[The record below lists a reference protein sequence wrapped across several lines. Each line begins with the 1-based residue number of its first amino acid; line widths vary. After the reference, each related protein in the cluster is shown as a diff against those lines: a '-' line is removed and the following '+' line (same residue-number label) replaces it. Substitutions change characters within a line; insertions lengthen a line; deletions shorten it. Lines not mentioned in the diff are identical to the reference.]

1 MGTDQFLNPDLI
13 LGLFFSAMRRI
24 IIPPYFFL
32 RKITSWTKRSKEIS
46 CRAIAGI

>member
-1 MGTDQFLNPDLI
+1 MEAVPLGTDQFLNPDLI

-32 RKITSWTKRSKEIS
+32 RKMKKADI
-46 CRAIAGI
+46 